1 MPARITTV
9 LALLAAGSDALSV
22 VSSYKSYKSRRH
34 LLSSLTFGAAGAAAV
49 LAPTAA
55 FASGVSLEEAAI
67 NAEKYRVKGKQCT
80 PTNPADC
87 TARYNQMLD
96 PRAGRTKEELEARYK
111 ELSKASMKVRD
122 EMGII
127 TKLLAQKNN
136 TAPDDEEFRREKLRP
151 LLTQAQEEL
160 ARERSAEL
168 S

>member
-1 MPARITTV
+1 MVARTTAV
-9 LALLAAGSDALSV
+9 LALLAASSDALSTQSAKQL
-22 VSSYKSYKSRRH
+22 SSHTSRRH

-96 PRAGRTKEELEARYK
+96 PRAGRTKEELEAMDKRDAK
-111 ELSKASMKVRD
+111 ELSML
-122 EMGII
+122 ETM
-127 TKLLAQKNN
+127 
-136 TAPDDEEFRREKLRP
+136 
-151 LLTQAQEEL
+151 
-160 ARERSAEL
+160 L
-168 S
+168 SDVKYESTGKGK

>member
-34 LLSSLTFGAAGAAAV
+34 LLSSLSFGAAGAAAL
-49 LAPTAA
+49 LAPNAA

-96 PRAGRTKEELEARYK
+96 PRAGRTKEELEAMDKRDAK
-111 ELSKASMKVRD
+111 ELSML
-122 EMGII
+122 ETM
-127 TKLLAQKNN
+127 
-136 TAPDDEEFRREKLRP
+136 
-151 LLTQAQEEL
+151 
-160 ARERSAEL
+160 L
-168 S
+168 SDVKYESTGKGK